1 MTRLLAP
8 VVRLLARLLA
18 PVAALWDRFART
30 LPGRVVVRVFGPTV
44 RRLVSPTAR
53 YIYRRLVWMVFLL
66 LVVSMLAFL
75 IFYALPS
82 GDPAA
87 QRAGKGAD
95 QAQIDRV
102 KHTLFLDRPIYEQY
116 FHYIK
121 QIVLHFD
128 FGFSYDTNADVAHAI
143 TSRLP
148 ATISL
153 AAGAAVIWLIVG
165 VLIGILSALRPRS
178 FFDRL
183 VMGGALLGISA
194 PVYWLALVALALFS
208 QSYGVIHLIPDT
220 GAYRP
225 LTEDPGAWFT
235 SLIVPW
241 CILALS
247 FAAIYAR
254 LMRANLLEVLD
265 QDYLRTAEAKGL
277 SRRRVV
283 VRHGVRSAITPI
295 VTAFGLDLGIL
306 LGGAVLTESVFNIP
320 GIGRLSYDAIVA
332 SNLPVIQGTV
342 LFAAFFI
349 IAANILVDIV
359 YALIDPRVRLA

>member
-1 MTRLLAP
+1 
-8 VVRLLARLLA
+8 
-18 PVAALWDRFART
+18 
-30 LPGRVVVRVFGPTV
+30 
-44 RRLVSPTAR
+44 
-53 YIYRRLVWMVFLL
+53 MVFLL
-66 LVVSMLAFL
+66 LVVSLVAFL

-95 QAQIDRV
+95 EAQIERV
-102 KHTLFLDRPIYEQY
+102 RHMLYLDRPLYEQY

-121 QIVLHFD
+121 QVVLHFD
-128 FGFSYDTNADVAHAI
+128 FGFSYSNNADVADQL

-153 AAGAAVIWLIVG
+153 ALGAAVIWLVVG
-165 VLIGILSALRPRS
+165 VAIGILSALRPRS
-178 FFDRL
+178 LFDRIA
-183 VMGGALLGISA
+183 MGGALLGISA
-194 PVYWLALVALALFS
+194 PVYWLALVVLALLS
-208 QSYGVIHLIPDT
+208 QSYGVIHLIPNT
-220 GAYRP
+220 GSYKP
-225 LTEDPGAWFT
+225 LTQDPGAWFT
-235 SLIVPW
+235 SLLVPW
-241 CILALS
+241 IILSLS

-254 LMRANLLEVLD
+254 LMRANLLETLD
-265 QDYLRTAEAKGL
+265 QDFVRTAEAKGL

-283 VRHGVRSAITPI
+283 MRHAVRAAITPI

-320 GIGRLSYDAIVA
+320 GIGRLSYDAIQD

-349 IAANILVDIV
+349 IIANILVDIV
-359 YALIDPRVRLA
+359 YAVIDPRVRLA